1 MKIYLIRHGQTTG
14 DLENRYGGDYDD
26 ELSQE
31 GEIQV
36 HRLAEKL
43 TSSGMQVVLVSPR
56 IRAQQTAKIL
66 NTTLNCELKILENLR
81 ERNQYGV
88 LTGMT
93 KDEAKEKYP
102 KLVEEVKDYKNQIEG
117 AESYQDFMARI
128 KKVFAEIMNMT
139 NYSTIAVVTH
149 GGPIRAIFRET
160 LKAGEIDIAD
170 CGYAIIKIDGVNLEI
185 EKLDGIETRTD

>member
-26 ELSQE
+26 ELSSE

-36 HRLAEKL
+36 HQLVEKL
-43 TSSGMQVVLVSPR
+43 NNLGIQVVLVSPR

-66 NTTLNCELKILENLR
+66 NTTFNCELKTLENLR
-81 ERNQYGV
+81 ERNQYGI

-93 KDEAKEKYP
+93 KNEAKEKYP
-102 KLVEEVKDYKNQIEG
+102 QLVDEVKEYKNQIEG

-128 KKVFAEIMNMT
+128 RKVFTGIVNMN

-149 GGPIRAIFRET
+149 GGPIRAIFREI
-160 LKAGEIDIAD
+160 LNAGEIDIAD
-170 CGYAIIKIDGVNLEI
+170 CGYAVVENVNGKLKVER
-185 EKLDGIETRTD
+185 LDGIETRTD